1 MPMPLEA
8 LEAEVLRLDA
18 AERARLLERLIASF
32 EDDPGLK
39 EAWEHEAIRR
49 DLELE
54 NGEINPESGE
64 QGSLVFAPDFGDLF
78 ASSSC

>member
-1 MPMPLEA
+1 MA
-8 LEAEVLRLDA
+8 ASSA

-64 QGSLVFAPDFGDLF
+64 QALARIRAGIR
-78 ASSSC
+78 